1 MQSCESNTLDTGAG
15 AMNDDDAIHGAIN
28 GDDAINGDGAM
39 NDAGLAGVL
48 K

>member
-1 MQSCESNTLDTGAG
+1 
-15 AMNDDDAIHGAIN
+15 MNDDDAIHGAIN